1 MDYNSKDMLRSC
13 IIPVLLGDT
22 ISTHILS
29 AKIYLRTGITSYI
42 CDSKISLLDYI
53 DPLSKFF
60 SLVSKNDCDIIC
72 EALEYLASNKEYLP
86 IIIPCNER
94 YKAFVDDYKS
104 FLEPR
109 FILSDK
115 ESFWNTPPM
124 SIF

>member
-13 IIPVLLGDT
+13 VIPVLLGDT
-22 ISTHILS
+22 FSAHILA
-29 AKIYLRTGITSYI
+29 AKIYFRTGIISYV
-42 CDSKISLLDYI
+42 CDSKISFLDYL

-60 SLVSKNDCDIIC
+60 SLVSEDEEDIIC
-72 EALEYLASNKEYLP
+72 QCLEYLASNKEYLP
-86 IIIPCNER
+86 IVIPCNER
-94 YKAFVDDYKS
+94 YSAFADKYRE

-115 ESFWNTPPM
+115 ESFFSEPPM